1 MSLSVNQ
8 MMNDAK
14 LLTYEELRELNT
26 FLVDRIKYER
36 GVKSRSMKRTLFV
49 GSKVS
54 FENNDG
60 KRVEGKVI
68 KIMRKY
74 AKVDVGTAIW
84 RVPIVALAKGAA

>member
-1 MSLSVNQ
+1 
-8 MMNDAK
+8 
-14 LLTYEELRELNT
+14 
-26 FLVDRIKYER
+26 
-36 GVKSRSMKRTLFV
+36 MKRTLFV

-54 FENNDG
+54 FEDNDG

-84 RVPIVALAKGAA
+84 RVPIVALAKDAA